1 MNRIT
6 KNISNLCRAPQSDDS
21 SDVGL
26 REALQRIL
34 HYMGDDPLVRLLID
48 LEEAGQL
55 ESFEQRNGE
64 KPTTFWRVVLGNNF
78 ATRFLAI
85 ENEIQSALAEGVL
98 TQFVI
103 FSITPGPPIDIL
115 WQLAESPPVN

>member
-1 MNRIT
+1 MNRIS
-6 KNISNLCRAPQSDDS
+6 KNISNRCRARQTDDS

-26 REALQRIL
+26 REALRRIL
-34 HYMGDDPLVRLLID
+34 RYMGDDPLVRLLID

-55 ESFEQRNGE
+55 ESFEQQNGE
-64 KPTTFWRVVLGNNF
+64 KRTTFWRVALRNNF

-85 ENEIQSALAEGVL
+85 ENEIQSGLAEVVL
-98 TQFVI
+98 AQFVI

-115 WQLAESPPVN
+115 WQLAESPRVN